1 MWIHGDLQPGS
12 LLTQEGRLTA
22 VIDFG
27 GLGLGA
33 PACDCMVGW
42 TLFGPQARKVFRDA
56 LDVDDATW
64 ARGRGWVLS
73 VGSIALPLPG
83 HQPRSRLGRSAG
95 SCSP

>member
-27 GLGLGA
+27 GLGLG

-64 ARGRGWVLS
+64 ARVRGWSCPSGRLRCPYQDTNP
-73 VGSIALPLPG
+73 AL
-83 HQPRSRLGRSAG
+83 A
-95 SCSP
+95 